1 MKETWKSAL
10 TRHFNRIG
18 SRSIT
23 KQGTIFLNEPKI
35 SGYDSL
41 FIRYNAVIWR

>member
-1 MKETWKSAL
+1 VGISLDAQ
-10 TRHFNRIG
+10 RFNRIG
-18 SRSIT
+18 CDSIA
-23 KQGTIFLNEPKI
+23 KEGNISEYIKI